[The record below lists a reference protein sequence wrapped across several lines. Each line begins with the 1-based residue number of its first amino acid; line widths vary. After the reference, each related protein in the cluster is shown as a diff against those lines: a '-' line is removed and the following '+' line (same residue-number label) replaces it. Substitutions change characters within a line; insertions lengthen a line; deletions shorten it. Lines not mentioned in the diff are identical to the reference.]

1 MRSLSFGRS
10 AARLRRLSAVLDR
23 VLAGDLT
30 AQVDA
35 GPATDGAVEQKL
47 NEVLRRYATLTATV
61 QEAVDRLDE
70 ARRAATATH
79 KQMLDTAEMTAGQAY
94 DVGVTI
100 TQVSDGVGVVASA
113 TDELNSTISDIA
125 RHASE
130 AADVA
135 VAASDQSHQAA
146 SGVLELAEALRSVDE
161 IANTIAA
168 IARRTHLLALNA
180 KIEAQRAGVAG
191 RGFAVVAAEVNDLAS
206 QTSQATEQV
215 RSLLVGIDERSK
227 HASETI
233 HAISATM
240 ARICESTASIAGAV
254 NQQTATTREIGRVS
268 ALAAQGAAEIAR
280 RISTVHDQAREV
292 AYLGAQKDAPK
303 TEEIGRIERALRQLV
318 DGCVANGFAAPI
330 DDPVERIDQAE
341 LNRKGTSTVGNVTTV
356 LDYVCGTGLNE
367 FDYHGSW
374 LHGSGYET
382 DAGGDAYCSVPGDSV
397 SLRFVGR
404 KIRFYGSL
412 DAQQGMAEVW
422 VDNGPRQLV
431 DFYSPVRRAHSLVWE
446 SPDLPPGEHVFHL
459 EVSPKKNPKSRYFWA
474 SVAKVEIVQ

>member
-1 MRSLSFGRS
+1 MRSLPFGRN
-10 AARLRRLSAVLDR
+10 AARIRRLSAVLDR
-23 VLAGDLT
+23 ALAGDLT
-30 AQVDA
+30 VPVEV
-35 GPATDGAVEQKL
+35 GPGEFGKVEQRVG
-47 NEVLRRYATLTATV
+47 EVLRRFAELAGTV
-61 QEAVDRLDE
+61 QEAVDRLHV
-70 ARRAATATH
+70 ARQAATHTH

-94 DVGVTI
+94 DVGITI
-100 TQVSDGVGVVASA
+100 GQVSDGVGVVASA
-113 TDELNSTISDIA
+113 TEELNSTISDIA
-125 RHASE
+125 RHAAE

-135 VAASDQSHQAA
+135 VAASSQSQAA
-146 SGVLELAEALRSVDE
+146 AGGVLELAEALRSVDE

-215 RSLLVGIDERSK
+215 RALLVGIDERSK
-227 HASETI
+227 RASQTI
-233 HAISATM
+233 HEISSTM
-240 ARICESTASIAGAV
+240 ERICESTASIAGAV

-268 ALAAQGAAEIAR
+268 LLAAKGAAEIAS
-280 RISTVHDQAREV
+280 RISAVHDQAREV

-303 TEEIGRIERALRQLV
+303 TEEVARVEKALRSLV
-318 DGCVANGFAAPI
+318 DGYTTAGIAAPI
-330 DDPVERIDQAE
+330 DDGVEKVDQAE

-382 DAGGDAYCSVPGDSV
+382 DAGGDAYSSVPGDSV
-397 SLRFVGR
+397 SLRFIGR

-422 VDNGPRQLV
+422 VDDQPRQLV
-431 DFYSPVRRAHSLVWE
+431 DFYSPTRRAHSLVWE
-446 SPDLPPGEHVFHL
+446 SPDLPPGEHTFHL
-459 EVSPKKNPKSRYFWA
+459 VVSPKKNPQSRYFWA
-474 SVAKVEIVQ
+474 SVAKVEIVH